1 LTTDAVDIWQP
12 VGCVHC
18 YKGFSGR
25 TGIFQVMP
33 VSAEMQALI
42 LQEAGSQV
50 LTQQAQREGVPSLRL
65 AGLRKVLQGITSL
78 DEVVANTR
86 DGA

>member
-1 LTTDAVDIWQP
+1 
-12 VGCVHC
+12 VGCAHC
-18 YKGFSGR
+18 HKGFAGR

-33 VSAEMQALI
+33 ISPDMQNLI
-42 LQEAGSQV
+42 LQEAG
-50 LTQQAQREGVPSLRL
+50 TQALAEQAQREGVSTLRV

-78 DEVVANTR
+78 DEVLANTR

>member
-1 LTTDAVDIWQP
+1 
-12 VGCVHC
+12 VGCTQCH
-18 YKGFSGR
+18 KGFSGR

-33 VSAEMQALI
+33 VSPVMQDLVLHDQGSQALA
-42 LQEAGSQV
+42 L
-50 LTQQAQREGVPSLRL
+50 QAQSEGIATLRL

-78 DEVVANTR
+78 DEVLAATR